1 MFAAGTQAL
10 VSASV
15 QPANWDFLSMTSLG
29 GSAKWVTPTSD
40 RIVRPQKW
48 LTTYTITFT
57 TDCPQNDVILK
68 IAATGSLFV
77 YLNGNIISSW
87 LAPYPSTHQIKLKQP
102 DLICG
107 CNTVKVLVY
116 NYYYASPVAM
126 IYSLGQDKTGCY
138 LCQNAGDSY
147 YNRNTCRCE
156 CSFNCN
162 CKDTHPLKI
171 WRDYPTCGC
180 RCSVLGL
187 CSS

>member
-1 MFAAGTQAL
+1 
-10 VSASV
+10 
-15 QPANWDFLSMTSLG
+15 MTSLG

-57 TDCPQNDVILK
+57 TDCPQSDVILK